1 MKNENY
7 IVPAVLVCLLLI
19 LLGGYYFFTK
29 GQSDSTPQTARQTA
43 SYTLSVGDKAVSV
56 IKNGNVVQTIPFSQD
71 ALDGVKFLPNKDSLA
86 ITGQDVNFDDNPDL
100 AILTGVGY
108 GGVNYFYD
116 YYVYNPATEKFEADP
131 VLTSVGN
138 PELDVE
144 GKQMNGSYR
153 DGPKWYTQKFIF
165 NGKGYEHPD
174 DVLSNISNDTPST
187 IPAQ

>member
-7 IVPAVLVCLLLI
+7 IVPVVLVCLFII

-29 GQSDSTPQTARQTA
+29 GEPSSQTVQQTAP
-43 SYTLSVGDKAVSV
+43 YILSVGDKVVSV
-56 IKNGNVVQTIPFSQD
+56 TKDGAVIQTIPFSQD
-71 ALDGVKFLPNKDSLA
+71 ALDGVKFLPNKNALA
-86 ITGQDVNFDDNPDL
+86 IIDQDVNFDGNPDI

-116 YYVYNPATEKFEADP
+116 YYVYNPATGVFEADP

-144 GKQMNGSYR
+144 GKQINGSYR
-153 DGPKWYTQKFIF
+153 SGPSWYIQAFEF
-165 NGKGYEHPD
+165 DGKGYKNLGEVAEEIPK
-174 DVLSNISNDTPST
+174 DTLV
-187 IPAQ
+187 Q